1 MWDQL
6 IGTSSDL
13 TVLQMSVRGF
23 LVFVWT
29 LLLLRLSG
37 RRSLGH
43 RTAFDLSITVL
54 LGAVLSRAIVGA
66 SPFFSTL
73 CAGAILVLL
82 HRAIALLSIWSPRF
96 EKMVSGS
103 ARILVE
109 NGRVNRHQMLAGL
122 ISHTDLLEAI
132 NKKTG
137 RPELSSA
144 EKVVLERNG
153 EITVTA
159 TKAPSA

>member
-1 MWDQL
+1 MLEQM

-13 TVLQMSVRGF
+13 SIFQMSVRAI
-23 LVFVWT
+23 LVFVLT

-37 RRSLGH
+37 RRSLDH
-43 RTAFDLSITVL
+43 RSAFDLCITVL

-66 SPFFSTL
+66 SPFFPTL
-73 CAGAILVLL
+73 CASAIIVLL
-82 HRAIALLSIWSPRF
+82 HRAIALLSIWSVSF
-96 EKMVSGS
+96 EKIVSGS

-122 ISHTDLLEAI
+122 ISNTDLLEAI

-137 RPELSSA
+137 HPELSSA
-144 EKVVLERNG
+144 AKVVLERNG
-153 EITVTA
+153 EITVTS
-159 TKAPSA
+159 TTSNSS